1 MSFES
6 GTPLILRRLFAEPF
20 YRLADAEADQVPG
33 LVVDRC
39 GGSMAVLTSSLEGC
53 PKKKGENYGY
63 RLRLQVAIRL

>member
-20 YRLADAEADQVPG
+20 YRLAHAEADQVPG

-53 PKKKGENYGY
+53 PKK
-63 RLRLQVAIRL
+63 R

>member
-20 YRLADAEADQVPG
+20 YRLAHAEADQVPG

-53 PKKKGENYGY
+53 PKKKVRTMATGYGSKW
-63 RLRLQVAIRL
+63 L